1 MNRTSGQVR
10 TPKPKP
16 KAKPTPPTAGTQT
29 LLRGLDLL
37 ERVVSRPASLS
48 QLSLDLKLNR
58 STVHRLAQSLVG
70 RGYLRL
76 ISGEG
81 YVPGPKLLELGYA
94 ARNQLDLPRV
104 ARQHLEQLSD
114 LTGDAVHL
122 GVLDGNTALYLDK
135 LPGRRRIEIG
145 SRVGERH
152 PLCSTGLG
160 KALLLDS
167 DVKQWREYFRAEQGS
182 MRSRNYKQWKE
193 RMQDYAEKGYSF
205 DIEENEDRVRCVGAP
220 VRDATGGIV
229 AAISVSS
236 VAQYMDDKRM
246 QELVPIVMGTAED
259 ISMELGWQPDSS
271 AND

>member
-1 MNRTSGQVR
+1 
-10 TPKPKP
+10 
-16 KAKPTPPTAGTQT
+16 

-37 ERVVSRPASLS
+37 ERVVSRPSSLA
-48 QLSLDLKLNR
+48 QLAADLELNR

-94 ARNQLDLPRV
+94 ARNQLDLPRI
-104 ARQHLEQLSD
+104 ARQHLEQLSEQ
-114 LTGDAVHL
+114 TGDAVHL

-160 KALLLDS
+160 KALLLDYS
-167 DVKQWREYFRAEQGS
+167 VKEWRTFFLAEQGS
-182 MRSRNYKQWKE
+182 KRSPNYKLWKE
-193 RMQDYAEKGYSF
+193 RMQGYAKNGYSF
-205 DIEENEDRVRCVGAP
+205 DLEENEDRVRCVGAP

-236 VAQYMDDKRM
+236 VAQYMDDQRM
-246 QELVPIVMGTAED
+246 HDLLPIVTGTAKN
-259 ISMELGWQPDSS
+259 ISLELGWQPHPPTD
-271 AND
+271 D

>member
-1 MNRTSGQVR
+1 M
-10 TPKPKP
+10 
-16 KAKPTPPTAGTQT
+16 
-29 LLRGLDLL
+29 RGLDLL
-37 ERVVSRPASLS
+37 ERVVSHPASLS
-48 QLSLDLKLNR
+48 QLARDLKLNR
-58 STVHRLAQSLVG
+58 STVHRLASSLVD

-94 ARNQLDLPRV
+94 ARTQLDLPRV
-104 ARQHLEQLSD
+104 ARPHIEQLSE

-122 GVLDGNTALYLDK
+122 GVLEGSTALYLDK

-167 DVKQWREYFRAEQGS
+167 SVKQWREYFKAEQVPNS
-182 MRSRNYKQWKE
+182 PRKYKPWKE
-193 RMQDYAEKGYSF
+193 RMQHYAKNGFSF
-205 DIEENEDRVRCVGAP
+205 DLEENEDRVRCVGAP
-220 VRDATGGIV
+220 VRDETGRIV

-236 VAQYMDDKRM
+236 VAQYMDDQRM
-246 QELVPIVMGTAED
+246 QELVPVVKKCAES
-259 ISMELGWQPDSS
+259 ISLELGWLPHPSTED
-271 AND
+271 